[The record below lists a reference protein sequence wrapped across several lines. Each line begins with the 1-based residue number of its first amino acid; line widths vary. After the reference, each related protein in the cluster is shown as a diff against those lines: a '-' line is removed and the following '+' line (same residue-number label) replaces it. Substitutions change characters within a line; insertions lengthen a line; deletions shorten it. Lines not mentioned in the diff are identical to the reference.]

1 VTETAGLSSSVYAI
15 WWAALAVVVI
25 VIVPLA
31 VYLLDRTLRAARAI
45 QTYIAE
51 MLVAGLG
58 VAGNT
63 EAISALNDTTATAVT
78 MIGAAE
84 QLKGHSSALVA
95 ILGQRAQRDAVR

>member
-1 VTETAGLSSSVYAI
+1 MTETAGLSSSAYAI
-15 WWAALAVVVI
+15 WWTTLAVVVI

-51 MLVAGLG
+51 MLAAGLG
-58 VAGNT
+58 IAGNT
-63 EAISALNDTTATAVT
+63 GAIPALNDTTATAVT

-84 QLKGHSSALVA
+84 HLKSHSSALVT
-95 ILGQRAQRDAVR
+95 ILGQRAQQGVVR